1 MEGSFLT
8 IKESTTGL
16 FKNKGSKFLAFSY
29 RVKNEDEIR
38 EIVKDKRKEFYDA
51 RHVCYAFVLGEH
63 GEIFRGSDNG
73 EPANSAGIPILN
85 AIKSL
90 EISNVLVVVVRY
102 FGGTK
107 LGVPGLI
114 EAYKTAT
121 EDALSQA
128 ELVVEFVTFD
138 IEIQFEY
145 AQMNDA
151 MKVIK
156 EYDLQIL
163 SQEMLHS
170 CKMKLEVKKS
180 VFEQVK
186 TTFSDLK
193 FLVEN

>member
-1 MEGSFLT
+1 MDGSFLT

-16 FKNKGSKFLAFSY
+16 FKNKGSKFLAFTF
-29 RVKNEDEIR
+29 RVKNEDQIR
-38 EIVKDKRKEFYDA
+38 EIVKEKRKEFYDA
-51 RHVCYAFVLGEH
+51 RHVCYAFVLGEN
-63 GEIFRGSDNG
+63 GETFRGSDNG
-73 EPANSAGIPILN
+73 EPANSAGVPILN
-85 AIKSL
+85 AIKSF

-114 EAYKTAT
+114 EAYKTAA

-128 ELVVEFVTFD
+128 EFLTEFVVFEL
-138 IEIQFEY
+138 EIQFEY

-156 EYDLQIL
+156 DFDLQIL
-163 SQEMLHS
+163 SQEMMLS

-180 VFEQVK
+180 NLEQVK
-186 TTFSDLK
+186 LIFSELE